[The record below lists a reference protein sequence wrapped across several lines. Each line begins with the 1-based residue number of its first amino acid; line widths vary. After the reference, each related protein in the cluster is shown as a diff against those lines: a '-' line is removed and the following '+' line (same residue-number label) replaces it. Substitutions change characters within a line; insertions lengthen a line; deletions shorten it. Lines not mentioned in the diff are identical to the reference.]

1 MSKDA
6 YSVEQVAALLGLH
19 VKTVR
24 NYVRDGRLKAVR
36 IGKQY
41 RIARADLEALT
52 GQSIAAL
59 AGPPVRRVRHVE
71 VASVVDIDAIDKD
84 TAYRITTF
92 VTAAVQGRPAGDAP
106 VHIETVYDEERA
118 RLKVIIAGGIET
130 TQALLGAIRG
140 LAEPGG

>member
-1 MSKDA
+1 MDSEIL
-6 YSVEQVAALLGLH
+6 SIEQVAARLGLH

-24 NYVRDGRLKAVR
+24 AYVRDGRLKAVR

-52 GQSIAAL
+52 GQSAAAL
-59 AGPPVRRVRHVE
+59 AGVPVRRTRHVE
-71 VASVVDIDAIDKD
+71 VASVVDIDAVDKD
-84 TAYRITTF
+84 TAYRISTF
-92 VTAAVQGRPAGDAP
+92 VTAAAQGRPPGDPP
-106 VHIETVYDEERA
+106 VRIETVYDETRA

-140 LAEPGG
+140 LAEPGR